1 MVDKTCVFCV
11 FLSVIFLFFISSVSA
26 NFVLGNQSYSIGNIY
41 GPSGSITGWVNISF
55 NSEPLN
61 ANFTSS
67 TGNSI
72 SLGNLLNQNMEYID
86 TCSTYNCR
94 TDYSAS
100 NAQQTKTATLNA
112 GDSSIYGIKLTGNI
126 ASINSINFQLTSDA
140 GPSCLNQ
147 VEVDFLGDGS
157 IDNINTNS
165 AGSNSCS
172 DTTKSYGC
180 FNQSLVTDNPQIVT
194 TPLCELVNLSVSPGF
209 FIGAWIQKIS
219 GSEVVNA
226 SLYTVNGIN
235 VVKHAECTLPDASS
249 NGGEVS
255 CIVNYSVSTPQQA
268 YVCIRNVSGNGNY
281 VTQAYS
287 SPNGCGFSG
296 TPVSTASAAYPI
308 FAEGQQFDSVGTMNL
323 NLSYNQSINQAIN
336 FSNLAE
342 NYIIQNYNNG
352 LNCTAGCIIP
362 IKINSNVPSQS
373 ITLSN
378 LLVNYKTDIGQL
390 STKNF
395 YDLSAAP
402 AKVSSDFQPLYLD
415 NAGFTLPSN
424 IGNYA
429 FSLNLD
435 GQSLISQQVQIA
447 NIPVIRLVNPLRTA
461 YAYPTTFSVS
471 VDSSQN
477 LSIFSWDFGD
487 NSSIV
492 TTDTNSTTHTYNS
505 AGVYNL
511 MINVTDENN
520 LSSSKTFAI
529 NVSSPTGLI
538 AANLNDMKRAV
549 SVLQGQVAAFTS
561 FQQQALNASLNLGY
575 INSQLN
581 LLTSEFSNAS
591 TPSDYN
597 NIVAGLL
604 AIKIPDQIYDTATAQ
619 NVPFVQQ
626 SNNVNM
632 NVLQE
637 IAGGNYTQGQDQAYA
652 DAINTWQQLNLNMNM
667 NYDEFTGSYSGY
679 LDPVAKVFTITVSEK
694 KDVPYDYYLV
704 LPQMGGFTSDSN
716 YSTKDNYIYFDLK
729 NKNTVSFSTTDNID
743 VTNLPAFISPAI
755 SQLDV
760 TTTTAETPILSKWV
774 TFSLIVVGILIVAIV
789 VYLLLRRWYDRRYEN
804 YLFKNR
810 NDLYNMVNYVNNA
823 KGKGM
828 QNNEIEQNLRKAG
841 WSGERV
847 VYVMRKYA
855 GKRTGLL

>member
-1 MVDKTCVFCV
+1 
-11 FLSVIFLFFISSVSA
+11 
-26 NFVLGNQSYSIGNIY
+26 
-41 GPSGSITGWVNISF
+41 
-55 NSEPLN
+55 
-61 ANFTSS
+61 
-67 TGNSI
+67 
-72 SLGNLLNQNMEYID
+72 
-86 TCSTYNCR
+86 
-94 TDYSAS
+94 
-100 NAQQTKTATLNA
+100 
-112 GDSSIYGIKLTGNI
+112 
-126 ASINSINFQLTSDA
+126 
-140 GPSCLNQ
+140 
-147 VEVDFLGDGS
+147 
-157 IDNINTNS
+157 
-165 AGSNSCS
+165 
-172 DTTKSYGC
+172 
-180 FNQSLVTDNPQIVT
+180 
-194 TPLCELVNLSVSPGF
+194 
-209 FIGAWIQKIS
+209 
-219 GSEVVNA
+219 
-226 SLYTVNGIN
+226 
-235 VVKHAECTLPDASS
+235 
-249 NGGEVS
+249 
-255 CIVNYSVSTPQQA
+255 
-268 YVCIRNVSGNGNY
+268 
-281 VTQAYS
+281 
-287 SPNGCGFSG
+287 
-296 TPVSTASAAYPI
+296 
-308 FAEGQQFDSVGTMNL
+308 
-323 NLSYNQSINQAIN
+323 
-336 FSNLAE
+336 
-342 NYIIQNYNNG
+342 
-352 LNCTAGCIIP
+352 
-362 IKINSNVPSQS
+362 
-373 ITLSN
+373 
-378 LLVNYKTDIGQL
+378 
-390 STKNF
+390 
-395 YDLSAAP
+395 
-402 AKVSSDFQPLYLD
+402 
-415 NAGFTLPSN
+415 
-424 IGNYA
+424 
-429 FSLNLD
+429 
-435 GQSLISQQVQIA
+435 
-447 NIPVIRLVNPLRTA
+447 
-461 YAYPTTFSVS
+461 
-471 VDSSQN
+471 
-477 LSIFSWDFGD
+477 
-487 NSSIV
+487 
-492 TTDTNSTTHTYNS
+492 
-505 AGVYNL
+505 
-511 MINVTDENN
+511 
-520 LSSSKTFAI
+520 
-529 NVSSPTGLI
+529 
-538 AANLNDMKRAV
+538 MKRAV